1 MTYLPLPNA
10 LFVAVFEAMRRHAA
24 EWQRRPYK
32 SAWFRYS
39 ALKTK
44 EGDLL

>member
-10 LFVAVFEAMRRHAA
+10 LFVVVLESMLRRAA

-32 SAWFRYS
+32 SAWLRYG

-44 EGDLL
+44 EGVLL